1 MKKWDNW
8 FGMVLMVALVKHGF
22 ALVLYGKVWVR
33 MVKQGYGF
41 GMVLYGSVWVRQFE
55 NNGVQC
61 TCFTMKK

>member
-1 MKKWDNW
+1 M
-8 FGMVLMVALVKHGF
+8 VKHGF
-22 ALVLYGKVWVR
+22 ALVLYGRVWVS